1 MLALCHWY
9 LVIAHKEIWVSAQST
24 INIVKLKEQTL
35 DRFSMNS
42 IVLMAE
48 VLTDPEL
55 RRTPD
60 NQSSIASFLVQFAG
74 GRADDAPYRIK
85 VVGWNNL
92 ADEIM
97 EKYHKGDQVVV
108 EGRLRIDT
116 IDRGTYKEKRT
127 EVVAQRVYGISGAV
141 MPPSPSNVTASQPR
155 QVPPATPPK
164 SPTNAMPIA
173 APSAYVPMAA
183 PIADAP
189 DYDDIP
195 F

>member
-1 MLALCHWY
+1 
-9 LVIAHKEIWVSAQST
+9 
-24 INIVKLKEQTL
+24 
-35 DRFSMNS
+35 MNS

-74 GRADDAPYRIK
+74 GRTEEAPYRIK

-92 ADEIM
+92 ADEM
-97 EKYHKGDQVVV
+97 VEKYHKGDQVVV
-108 EGRLRIDT
+108 EGRLRLDT
-116 IDRGTYKEKRT
+116 VDRGTYKEKRT
-127 EVVAQRVYGISGAV
+127 ELIAQRVHSFGAG
-141 MPPSPSNVTASQPR
+141 STGSNSTDVSAAPARTTR
-155 QVPPATPPK
+155 ATP
-164 SPTNAMPIA
+164 SSASVPT
-173 APSAYVPMAA
+173 STYVPVATPA
-183 PIADAP
+183 IDAP

>member
-1 MLALCHWY
+1 
-9 LVIAHKEIWVSAQST
+9 
-24 INIVKLKEQTL
+24 
-35 DRFSMNS
+35 MNS

-48 VLTDPEL
+48 LLTDPEL

-74 GRADDAPYRIK
+74 SRAEEAPYRIK

-97 EKYHKGDQVVV
+97 ASYHKGDQVVV
-108 EGRLRIDT
+108 EGRLRLDT
-116 IDRGTYKEKRT
+116 VDRGTYKEKRT
-127 EVVAQRVYGISGAV
+127 ELIAQRVHAITGGIS
-141 MPPSPSNVTASQPR
+141 SSSTASAPSSPKQSFSSA
-155 QVPPATPPK
+155 PPASVPTASYGNPSTVPMSTGYTPPA
-164 SPTNAMPIA
+164 SNT
-173 APSAYVPMAA
+173 
-183 PIADAP
+183 P

>member
-1 MLALCHWY
+1 
-9 LVIAHKEIWVSAQST
+9 
-24 INIVKLKEQTL
+24 
-35 DRFSMNS
+35 MNS

-48 VLTDPEL
+48 LLSDPEL

-74 GRADDAPYRIK
+74 GRAEEAPYRIK

-92 ADEIM
+92 ADEIV

-108 EGRLRIDT
+108 EGRLRLDT
-116 IDRGTYKEKRT
+116 VDRGTYKEKRT
-127 EVVAQRVYGISGAV
+127 ELVAQRIHSFGSGGSTASVAANTPTRTDKPANVPSATPTSAV
-141 MPPSPSNVTASQPR
+141 PTNVVPMSSYVPVASPSPA
-155 QVPPATPPK
+155 
-164 SPTNAMPIA
+164 
-173 APSAYVPMAA
+173 
-183 PIADAP
+183 ADAP

>member
-1 MLALCHWY
+1 
-9 LVIAHKEIWVSAQST
+9 
-24 INIVKLKEQTL
+24 
-35 DRFSMNS
+35 MNS

-74 GRADDAPYRIK
+74 GRAEEAPYRIK

-92 ADEIM
+92 ADEM
-97 EKYHKGDQVVV
+97 VEKYHKGDQVVV
-108 EGRLRIDT
+108 EGRLRLDT
-116 IDRGTYKEKRT
+116 VDRGTYKEKRT
-127 EVVAQRVYGISGAV
+127 ELIAQRVHSFGAG
-141 MPPSPSNVTASQPR
+141 STASISTDASATTTRNVRANPSSAS
-155 QVPPATPPK
+155 VPTATP
-164 SPTNAMPIA
+164 T
-173 APSAYVPMAA
+173 YVPVATPA
-183 PIADAP
+183 SDAP

>member
-1 MLALCHWY
+1 
-9 LVIAHKEIWVSAQST
+9 
-24 INIVKLKEQTL
+24 
-35 DRFSMNS
+35 
-42 IVLMAE
+42 MAE

-74 GRADDAPYRIK
+74 GRSEEAPYRIK

-108 EGRLRIDT
+108 EGRLRLDT
-116 IDRGTYKEKRT
+116 VDRGTYKEKRT
-127 EVVAQRVYGISGAV
+127 ELIAQRVHSFGASGSTANISTSSAPAKTSSRAV
-141 MPPSPSNVTASQPR
+141 NASPADPQSNV
-155 QVPPATPPK
+155 VPM
-164 SPTNAMPIA
+164 SNN
-173 APSAYVPMAA
+173 YVPVAA

>member
-1 MLALCHWY
+1 
-9 LVIAHKEIWVSAQST
+9 
-24 INIVKLKEQTL
+24 
-35 DRFSMNS
+35 MNS

-74 GRADDAPYRIK
+74 GRAEEAPYRIK

-108 EGRLRIDT
+108 EGRLRLDT
-116 IDRGTYKEKRT
+116 VDRGTFKEKRT
-127 EVVAQRVYGISGAV
+127 ELIAQRVHSLGSGSTSSLTNEPSVAPVRSTRSTNSSNAPINAV
-141 MPPSPSNVTASQPR
+141 PASTY
-155 QVPPATPPK
+155 VPVATPAT
-164 SPTNAMPIA
+164 
-173 APSAYVPMAA
+173 
-183 PIADAP
+183 DAP

>member
-1 MLALCHWY
+1 
-9 LVIAHKEIWVSAQST
+9 
-24 INIVKLKEQTL
+24 
-35 DRFSMNS
+35 MNS

-74 GRADDAPYRIK
+74 GRSEEAPYRIK

-108 EGRLRIDT
+108 EGRLRLDT
-116 IDRGTYKEKRT
+116 VDRGTYKEKRT
-127 EVVAQRVYGISGAV
+127 ELIAQRVYGFGASVSTAVPISS
-141 MPPSPSNVTASQPR
+141 SPAPARTSSRTAANTTASQSN
-155 QVPPATPPK
+155 VV
-164 SPTNAMPIA
+164 PIA
-173 APSAYVPMAA
+173 NNYVPVAS
-183 PIADAP
+183 PVADAP

>member
-1 MLALCHWY
+1 
-9 LVIAHKEIWVSAQST
+9 
-24 INIVKLKEQTL
+24 
-35 DRFSMNS
+35 
-42 IVLMAE
+42 MAE

-74 GRADDAPYRIK
+74 VRADDAPYRIK
-85 VVGWNNL
+85 VVGWNTL
-92 ADEIM
+92 ADEIV

-116 IDRGTYKEKRT
+116 VDRGTYKEKRT
-127 EVVAQRVYGISGAV
+127 EVVAQRVYGISGAL
-141 MPPSPSNVTASQPR
+141 MSTTPTSSSTVTASQPPR
-155 QVPPATPPK
+155 QMPPAAAPANPPV
-164 SPTNAMPIA
+164 A

>member
-1 MLALCHWY
+1 
-9 LVIAHKEIWVSAQST
+9 
-24 INIVKLKEQTL
+24 
-35 DRFSMNS
+35 MNS

-48 VLTDPEL
+48 VLSDPEL

-74 GRADDAPYRIK
+74 GRTEDAPYRIK
-85 VVGWNNL
+85 VVGWNSL

-108 EGRLRIDT
+108 EGRLRLDT
-116 IDRGTYKEKRT
+116 VDRGTYKEKRT
-127 EVVAQRVYGISGAV
+127 ELIAQRVYGFGTAGSTSSV
-141 MPPSPSNVTASQPR
+141 PTASSR
-155 QVPPATPPK
+155 
-164 SPTNAMPIA
+164 STNKANTSAVVPIA
-173 APSAYVPMAA
+173 NAYVPVASAA
-183 PIADAP
+183 ADAP

>member
-1 MLALCHWY
+1 
-9 LVIAHKEIWVSAQST
+9 
-24 INIVKLKEQTL
+24 
-35 DRFSMNS
+35 MNS

-74 GRADDAPYRIK
+74 GRTEEAPYRIK

-108 EGRLRIDT
+108 EGRLRLDT
-116 IDRGTYKEKRT
+116 VDRGTYKEKRT
-127 EVVAQRVYGISGAV
+127 ELVAQRVHTFGNSGTV
-141 MPPSPSNVTASQPR
+141 SPSAASP
-155 QVPPATPPK
+155 VATP
-164 SPTNAMPIA
+164 A
-173 APSAYVPMAA
+173 ARKPANVA
-183 PIADAP
+183 PIATSPSTYVPVAAPAANAP

>member
-1 MLALCHWY
+1 
-9 LVIAHKEIWVSAQST
+9 
-24 INIVKLKEQTL
+24 
-35 DRFSMNS
+35 MNS

-74 GRADDAPYRIK
+74 GRTEEAPYRIK

-108 EGRLRIDT
+108 EGRLRLDT
-116 IDRGTYKEKRT
+116 VDRGTYKEKRT
-127 EVVAQRVYGISGAV
+127 ELVAQRVHAFGNSGTNTNAG
-141 MPPSPSNVTASQPR
+141 SPSTASP
-155 QVPPATPPK
+155 VATP
-164 SPTNAMPIA
+164 A
-173 APSAYVPMAA
+173 ARKPANVA
-183 PIADAP
+183 PIATSPSTYVPVAAPAANAP

>member
-1 MLALCHWY
+1 
-9 LVIAHKEIWVSAQST
+9 
-24 INIVKLKEQTL
+24 
-35 DRFSMNS
+35 MNS

-74 GRADDAPYRIK
+74 GRAEEAPYRIK

-92 ADEIM
+92 ADEM
-97 EKYHKGDQVVV
+97 VEKYHKGDQVVV
-108 EGRLRIDT
+108 EGRLRLDVV
-116 IDRGTYKEKRT
+116 DRGTYKEKRT
-127 EVVAQRVYGISGAV
+127 ELIAQRVHTFGAGGGITSISSTEASATTTRTV
-141 MPPSPSNVTASQPR
+141 RANPSSAS
-155 QVPPATPPK
+155 VPTATP
-164 SPTNAMPIA
+164 T
-173 APSAYVPMAA
+173 YVPVATPA
-183 PIADAP
+183 IDAP

>member
-1 MLALCHWY
+1 
-9 LVIAHKEIWVSAQST
+9 
-24 INIVKLKEQTL
+24 
-35 DRFSMNS
+35 MNS

-74 GRADDAPYRIK
+74 GRAEEAPYRIK

-92 ADEIM
+92 ADEM
-97 EKYHKGDQVVV
+97 VEKYHKGDQVVV
-108 EGRLRIDT
+108 EGRLRLDT
-116 IDRGTYKEKRT
+116 VDRGTYKEKRT
-127 EVVAQRVYGISGAV
+127 ELVAQRVHSFGSGGSTAGIS
-141 MPPSPSNVTASQPR
+141 PSPARTERVANPTSAPAPNNAASN
-155 QVPPATPPK
+155 TP
-164 SPTNAMPIA
+164 SN
-173 APSAYVPMAA
+173 YVPVASPA
-183 PIADAP
+183 NDAP

>member
-1 MLALCHWY
+1 
-9 LVIAHKEIWVSAQST
+9 
-24 INIVKLKEQTL
+24 
-35 DRFSMNS
+35 MNS

-48 VLTDPEL
+48 VLSDPEL

-74 GRADDAPYRIK
+74 GRAEDAPYRIK

-108 EGRLRIDT
+108 EGRLRLDT
-116 IDRGTYKEKRT
+116 VDRGTYKEKRT
-127 EVVAQRVYGISGAV
+127 ELIAQRVHGFGAAGSTSSIATSSSRTTNKA
-141 MPPSPSNVTASQPR
+141 PSNTPSNV
-155 QVPPATPPK
+155 V
-164 SPTNAMPIA
+164 PIA
-173 APSAYVPMAA
+173 TAYVPVAS
-183 PIADAP
+183 ADAP

>member
-1 MLALCHWY
+1 
-9 LVIAHKEIWVSAQST
+9 
-24 INIVKLKEQTL
+24 
-35 DRFSMNS
+35 MNS

-74 GRADDAPYRIK
+74 GRAEDAPYRIK

-92 ADEIM
+92 ADEM
-97 EKYHKGDQVVV
+97 VEKYHKGDQVVV
-108 EGRLRIDT
+108 EGRLRLDT
-116 IDRGTYKEKRT
+116 VDRGTYKEKRT
-127 EVVAQRVYGISGAV
+127 ELVAQRVHSFGSGSTANA
-141 MPPSPSNVTASQPR
+141 SPSNASPAPAR
-155 QVPPATPPK
+155 TNPPANP
-164 SPTNAMPIA
+164 
-173 APSAYVPMAA
+173 APSNSVPMSNYVPVASPA
-183 PIADAP
+183 ADAP

>member
-1 MLALCHWY
+1 
-9 LVIAHKEIWVSAQST
+9 
-24 INIVKLKEQTL
+24 
-35 DRFSMNS
+35 MNS

-60 NQSSIASFLVQFAG
+60 NQSSITSFLAQFAG
-74 GRADDAPYRIK
+74 GRNDETPYRIK
-85 VVGWNNL
+85 VVGWGNL

-108 EGRLRIDT
+108 EGRLRLDT
-116 IDRGTYKEKRT
+116 VDRGTYKEKRT
-127 EVVAQRVYGISGAV
+127 ELVAQRVHGLGSSGSTASIAST
-141 MPPSPSNVTASQPR
+141 PSNTNAPARSTRTASPSPA
-155 QVPPATPPK
+155 PAP
-164 SPTNAMPIA
+164 
-173 APSAYVPMAA
+173 YVPVASPA
-183 PIADAP
+183 VDAP

>member
-1 MLALCHWY
+1 
-9 LVIAHKEIWVSAQST
+9 
-24 INIVKLKEQTL
+24 
-35 DRFSMNS
+35 MNS

-74 GRADDAPYRIK
+74 GRAEDAPYRIK

-92 ADEIM
+92 ADEM
-97 EKYHKGDQVVV
+97 VEKYHKGDQVVV
-108 EGRLRIDT
+108 EGRLRLDT
-116 IDRGTYKEKRT
+116 VDRGTYKEKRT
-127 EVVAQRVYGISGAV
+127 ELIAQRVHSFGGGSTA
-141 MPPSPSNVTASQPR
+141 SNAFPSNASPAPAR
-155 QVPPATPPK
+155 TNPPANP
-164 SPTNAMPIA
+164 
-173 APSAYVPMAA
+173 APSNSVPMSNYVPVASPA
-183 PIADAP
+183 PDAP

>member
-1 MLALCHWY
+1 
-9 LVIAHKEIWVSAQST
+9 
-24 INIVKLKEQTL
+24 
-35 DRFSMNS
+35 MNS

-48 VLTDPEL
+48 VFTDPEL

-60 NQSSIASFLVQFAG
+60 NQSSIASFLIQFAG
-74 GRADDAPYRIK
+74 GRAEEAPYRIK

-108 EGRLRIDT
+108 EGRLRLDT
-116 IDRGTYKEKRT
+116 VDRGTYKEKRT
-127 EVVAQRVYGISGAV
+127 ELVAQRVHSLGAGGSTSSV
-141 MPPSPSNVTASQPR
+141 TSAPS
-155 QVPPATPPK
+155 ATPARIASKPA
-164 SPTNAMPIA
+164 STYNAPAPNPTPINAYVPIA
-173 APSAYVPMAA
+173 APT
-183 PIADAP
+183 ADAP

>member
-1 MLALCHWY
+1 
-9 LVIAHKEIWVSAQST
+9 
-24 INIVKLKEQTL
+24 
-35 DRFSMNS
+35 MNS

-74 GRADDAPYRIK
+74 GRAEDAPYRIK

-97 EKYHKGDQVVV
+97 EKYHKGDRVVV
-108 EGRLRIDT
+108 EGRLRLDT
-116 IDRGTYKEKRT
+116 VDRGTYKEKRT
-127 EVVAQRVYGISGAV
+127 ELIAQRVHGFGIGGSTSET
-141 MPPSPSNVTASQPR
+141 PSVSAAPAKSSSKSTNATAPSNVVPMSTYVPVAS
-155 QVPPATPPK
+155 PAT
-164 SPTNAMPIA
+164 
-173 APSAYVPMAA
+173 
-183 PIADAP
+183 DAP